1 MQLGLKKQH
10 VIGGNL
16 VAVVRLQLGTRVIQ
30 LSNNE
35 YST

>member
-1 MQLGLKKQH
+1 MQLGIKKEH

-16 VAVVRLQLGTRVIQ
+16 VAVVRSQLGTSDIQ
-30 LSNNE
+30 LSNNV